1 MKIFSFVKKVF
12 LSGLTVLSSITNA
25 LECVLIKNQE
35 CKGRPKTININ
46 SNNPTFYPFSVK
58 INRCSGNFNNVN
70 DPNARICVPDTI
82 KNLNVKLFNLM
93 SRINETRSIEWHRTC
108 KNNNKQRWNKDKC
121 RCKCKELIDKGVC
134 DKVFTFNPSNCE
146 CVSDKSCNTDHYLDY
161 SDCKCKKELIDA
173 LIEECTRND
182 DDDETK
188 IVNTTVENKNSS
200 CKVYIIFM
208 TIAFTILTGITIYFV
223 YYNWF
228 LIKNKVFCTK
238 SNTHKETLIWQ
249 QNI

>member
-12 LSGLTVLSSITNA
+12 LLGLTVLSSITNA

-93 SRINETRSIEWHRTC
+93 SRTTKLDQQNGIEHV
-108 KNNNKQRWNKDKC
+108 KIAISKD
-121 RCKCKELIDKGVC
+121 G
-134 DKVFTFNPSNCE
+134 
-146 CVSDKSCNTDHYLDY
+146 
-161 SDCKCKKELIDA
+161 
-173 LIEECTRND
+173 
-182 DDDETK
+182 TK
-188 IVNTTVENKNSS
+188 INVDVNVKN
-200 CKVYIIFM
+200 
-208 TIAFTILTGITIYFV
+208 
-223 YYNWF
+223 
-228 LIKNKVFCTK
+228 
-238 SNTHKETLIWQ
+238 
-249 QNI
+249 